1 MTRILVTTDQSEL
14 GTQALAHAQSL
25 AEALGAELVTLCIQ
39 PDPNVAVAGEFGYLP
54 PSDPREYAAQAQATR
69 DALISQLPEA
79 RVLVEQAGGRPVS
92 RAIIEVAQT
101 EGADLIVMATHGRSG
116 LGRAILGSVAE
127 AVVHHSKV
135 PVLLV
140 RSGQKVTTWR

>member
-14 GTQALAHAQSL
+14 GQQAFAHAQALAG
-25 AEALGAELVTLCIQ
+25 ALGAELVALCVQ

-54 PSDPREYAAQAQATR
+54 PTDPKEYASQALAVR
-69 DALISQLPEA
+69 DALTAQLPEA

-92 RAIIEVAQT
+92 RAIIDTAQA

-135 PVLLV
+135 PVVLV
-140 RSGQKVTTWR
+140 RSGQKVTAWR